1 MTPWYSFRNGPF
13 NHGVSQATTISS
25 KDIASTATF
34 VGGIIWGT
42 CVIDQEDSL
51 YVGSSSGKFF
61 KIDNKGQIVWVYNLV
76 SKTDSLVDS
85 AAVIHPL
92 GFVVVPGGDGFLH
105 ALDMNT
111 GELIWRLKAPHNVD
125 DKVDRSGVVVNSF
138 EGNVQV
144 HPGTGVLYAGCDN
157 SNFYAVRPDGKE
169 LWSIKTGMMI
179 WSCAAFI
186 GAEGSMLV
194 FGCLDH
200 HLYLVDSNTGQL
212 YGKYNTGAEIKSSPV
227 VTRVKGQDYVY
238 ITNSNG
244 ILSCF
249 LLSGTALHLK
259 WQNDFGAEI
268 YATPAYKDGKLI
280 LCTFD
285 GRMICIACEENTPRI
300 VWSHNIYNPIC
311 SSPIITADDLVIVA
325 DSLGVIYSMKLES
338 GIIEGCTKIS
348 RHAFRTNLN
357 ASIAMD
363 SKGVIHVGGYDGYI
377 HHISN
382 IKMTQDP
389 VPRFIR
395 NGRSHL
401 ELEYDGMFIKAYRAR
416 VFGGPDGKYIEH
428 ASIDVNSV
436 STSSSEGGAGG
447 RVITSSDGKYVN
459 FIQTPRA
466 PLNTEF
472 ACKFYDQTN
481 SWFKD
486 RVQRDIQN
494 SRIVQPIQ
502 HTFEYLGAGAI
513 TVGMP
518 LEATTVLSWD
528 VQDLAVFQPKIL
540 DTYVPAAL
548 DSVTYKFFV
557 FPNANPR
564 IQTGV
569 ADACVVEEAGC
580 FSKNKDTSRT
590 QKVTCIMIPSV
601 KNHDKNDNL
610 IVIPEAQ
617 KVLLLDAE
625 YDGNTIIASSR
636 GPFEFSS
643 MGGSMKFSKFDVYM
657 NIDPRTMEMK
667 SEFIMS
673 SSCLSIKGNDDNYQF
688 SSEIVNQLCDPFMN
702 IYSLGTANGTP
713 VPVRFNGRICSLG
726 VKKGFLGMRTTTYIT
741 FYANTIGSVRDENLI
756 TIVYNTTADDK
767 YTHISFIAS
776 LKSDF
781 SKQVPNDIKCV
792 LVFVNDIFGGLIT
805 SSQSTTNSS

>member
-1 MTPWYSFRNGPF
+1 M
-13 NHGVSQATTISS
+13 S
-25 KDIASTATF
+25 KFI
-34 VGGIIWGT
+34 
-42 CVIDQEDSL
+42 
-51 YVGSSSGKFF
+51 
-61 KIDNKGQIVWVYNLV
+61 
-76 SKTDSLVDS
+76 
-85 AAVIHPL
+85 
-92 GFVVVPGGDGFLH
+92 
-105 ALDMNT
+105 
-111 GELIWRLKAPHNVD
+111 
-125 DKVDRSGVVVNSF
+125 
-138 EGNVQV
+138 
-144 HPGTGVLYAGCDN
+144 LYAGCDN
-157 SNFYAVRPDGKE
+157 SNFYAVRPDGKD

-179 WSCAAFI
+179 WSCAAFL
-186 GAEGSMLV
+186 GAEGQMLV

-200 HLYLVDSNTGQL
+200 HIYLVDSRTGEL

-227 VTRVKGQDYVY
+227 VTRVKGRDYVY
-238 ITNSNG
+238 ICNSNG
-244 ILSCF
+244 ILSCY
-249 LLSGTALHLK
+249 LLTGTSLQLA

-285 GRMICIACEENTPRI
+285 GRVISIACEENTPR
-300 VWSHNIYNPIC
+300 VAWSHNFYNPIC

-325 DSLGVIYSMKLES
+325 DSLGTIYKIKLES
-338 GIIEGCTKIS
+338 GLVEGCTKIS
-348 RHAFRTNLN
+348 RHQFRTNLN
-357 ASIAMD
+357 ASPAMD
-363 SKGVIHVGGYDGYI
+363 SKGVIHIGGYDGFI
-377 HHISN
+377 HHISD
-382 IKMTQDP
+382 IKISQDP
-389 VPRFIR
+389 IPRFIR
-395 NGRSHL
+395 TGRSHL

-416 VFGGPDGKYIEH
+416 VFGPDGKYIEN

-436 STSSSEGGAGG
+436 SSSSFKGGAG
-447 RVITSSDGKYVN
+447 RIITSSDGKYVN
-459 FIQTPRA
+459 FIQTQRD
-466 PLNTEF
+466 PLNREF
-472 ACKFYDQTN
+472 SCKFYDQTN

-486 RVQRDIQN
+486 RVQRDIPD
-494 SRIVQPIQ
+494 SKVVQPIQ
-502 HTFEYLGAGAI
+502 HTFDCMGAGA
-513 TVGMP
+513 VGMP

-557 FPNANPR
+557 FPNAYPLNSKT
-564 IQTGV
+564 TGV
-569 ADACVVEEAGC
+569 ADACFVEEASC
-580 FSKNKDTSRT
+580 FSNNKEMSKT
-590 QKVTCIMIPSV
+590 QKVTCLMIPAV
-601 KNHDKNDNL
+601 KNHEKNDSL

-625 YDGNTIIASSR
+625 YDGNTIIARSR

-667 SEFIMS
+667 SEFVMS
-673 SSCLSIKGNDDNYQF
+673 SSCLSIKGNDDSYQF

-756 TIVYNTTADDK
+756 TIVYSTTGGDK
-767 YTHISFIAS
+767 YTHISFISS

-781 SKQVPNDIKCV
+781 SKQVPNDIKSV
-792 LVFVNDIFGGLIT
+792 LVFVNDIFGGCIT
-805 SSQSTTNSS
+805 ATQ

>member
-1 MTPWYSFRNGPF
+1 MAPWYSFRNGPF
-13 NHGVSQATTISS
+13 NHGASHAPTIS
-25 KDIASTATF
+25 KDGAATATF

-42 CVIDQEDSL
+42 CVIDAEDSL

-61 KIDNKGQIVWVYNLV
+61 KIDNKGEIVWVYNLV

-105 ALDMNT
+105 ALNMKT

-169 LWSIKTGMMI
+169 LWSIKTDMMI
-179 WSCAAFI
+179 WSCAAFM
-186 GAEGSMLV
+186 GTEGEMVV

-200 HLYLVDSNTGQL
+200 HLYLVDSSTGQL
-212 YGKYNTGAEIKSSPV
+212 YGKYNTGAEIKSSPL
-227 VTRVKGQDYVY
+227 VTRVKGMDYVY
-238 ITNSNG
+238 ICNSNG
-244 ILSCF
+244 KLSCF
-249 LLSGTALHLK
+249 LLYNKLLQLV
-259 WQNDFGAEI
+259 WQHDFGAEI

-285 GRMICIACEENTPRI
+285 GRIISIACEENSPR
-300 VWSHNIYNPIC
+300 VAWSHNVYNPIC
-311 SSPIITADDLVIVA
+311 ASPIITGDDLVIVA
-325 DSLGVIYSMKLES
+325 DSLGVLYKLKLES
-338 GIIEGCTKIS
+338 GLIEGCTKIS

-357 ASIAMD
+357 ASPAMD
-363 SKGVIHVGGYDGYI
+363 SKGVIHIGGYDGFI

-382 IKMTQDP
+382 IKMSQDP

-395 NGRSHL
+395 TGRSHL

-416 VFGGPDGKYIEH
+416 VFGPDGKYIEN
-428 ASIDVNSV
+428 ASIDVNSI
-436 STSSSEGGAGG
+436 SGEK
-447 RVITSSDGKYVN
+447 VITSSDGKYVN
-459 FIQTPRA
+459 FIQTPRD
-466 PLNTEF
+466 PINREF

-486 RVQRDIQN
+486 RVQRDIPD
-494 SRIVQPIQ
+494 SKVVQPIQ
-502 HTFEYLGAGAI
+502 HTFDCMGAGA
-513 TVGMP
+513 VGMP
-518 LEATTVLSWD
+518 LETTTVLSWD

-557 FPNANPR
+557 FANPLNSKT
-564 IQTGV
+564 TGV
-569 ADACVVEEAGC
+569 ADACVVEEADC
-580 FSKNKDTSRT
+580 FSKNKKEAKT
-590 QKVTCIMIPSV
+590 QQVTCVMIPSV
-601 KNHDKNDNL
+601 KNHEKNDSL

-625 YDGNTIIASSR
+625 YDGNTIIARSR

-657 NIDPRTMEMK
+657 NIDPRSMEMK
-667 SEFIMS
+667 SEFVMS
-673 SSCLSIKGNDDNYQF
+673 SSCLSIKGNDDSYQF

-713 VPVRFNGRICSLG
+713 VPVRFNGRVCSLG
-726 VKKGFLGMRTTTYIT
+726 VKKGFMGMRTTTYIT
-741 FYANTIGSVRDENLI
+741 FYANAIGSSYATAREENLI
-756 TIVYNTTADDK
+756 TIVYSTTGDDK
-767 YTHISFIAS
+767 YTHISFISS

-781 SKQVPNDIKCV
+781 SKQVPNDIKSV
-792 LVFVNDIFGGLIT
+792 LVFVNDIFGGFVT
-805 SSQSTTNSS
+805 ATATQ